1 MKKISIAVLLS
12 TAVISSTAFADASG
26 FFVAADAQSWS
37 ASGGGG
43 GGITNPSTGYRI
55 GGGYNFTQNWGVEV
69 DYAKSGDATQSAKQG
84 GGTINGS
91 STQLAG
97 VGTYPI
103 NNMFSVYGKLGVAS
117 NKLAGTATA
126 GCTVCSA
133 TSTLYGV
140 GGTYNINKQ
149 FGVRLEYLHLGN
161 FTGSAANNGP
171 ATAISAN
178 TTSLGVV
185 YNF

>member
-12 TAVISSTAFADASG
+12 TAVISSAAFADASG
-26 FFVAADAQSWS
+26 FFAAVDAQNWS

-43 GGITNPSTGYRI
+43 NITNPSTGYRI

-69 DYAKSGDATQSAKQG
+69 DYAKSGDATQPG
-84 GGTINGS
+84 GGTLNAS
-91 STQLAG
+91 STQLVG

-117 NKLAGTATA
+117 NKVGGSNAS
-126 GCTVCSA
+126 GCTICST
-133 TSTLYGV
+133 TSTAYGA
-140 GGTYNINKQ
+140 GGVYNINKQ

-161 FTGSAANNGP
+161 MTGSGAGGP
-171 ATAISAN
+171 ATAVSAN
-178 TTSLGVV
+178 TTSLGLV

>member
-12 TAVISSTAFADASG
+12 TAVISSAAFADASG
-26 FFVAADAQSWS
+26 FFAAVDAQNWN
-37 ASGGGG
+37 ASGGGAN
-43 GGITNPSTGYRI
+43 GIVNPSTGYRI

-69 DYAKSGDATQSAKQG
+69 DYAKSGDATQRG
-84 GGTINGS
+84 GGVINGS

-103 NNMFSVYGKLGVAS
+103 NNMFSVYGKLGVGS
-117 NKLAGTATA
+117 NKLSGSGTA

-161 FTGSAANNGP
+161 FTGSGANGP